1 VQVSVSPEKRNVLER
16 TILIKINVL
25 TEQKESVS
33 ICINVLKLR
42 ITTFKNNGSGN
53 K

>member
-1 VQVSVSPEKRNVLER
+1 VQASVLPEKRNVLQR

-33 ICINVLKLR
+33 ICIKYAKVED
-42 ITTFKNNGSGN
+42 NNIQ